1 MAQQSPWHQL
11 SKPTDIGSIVHSELK
26 ADAQEWFL
34 GPIQLPSALLFSGP
48 PGTGKT
54 STARLLAEKMLGDNF
69 DEHNYYETNASDD
82 RGIDFV
88 RGDLKTILKVKPI
101 GTTRKVVLVDE
112 ADGLT
117 PAAQDAA
124 RQMIEKYSHNALLIF
139 TCNEINKIR
148 PAIQSRCK
156 IYEFKPLSP
165 TEGAAQLWEFLS
177 EWTNTPEEWTEHLPK
192 LVELMGGDLR
202 ACINYLESI
211 PNEAGS
217 LGERLDILEN
227 SAIDDLAVLAFNNEW
242 QNLRRNLHKG
252 ISQGATLRQIMNRLY
267 NDLKARADVNDD
279 SSMMNIYGAM
289 VAYGDIMVHI
299 YTWPGDDYSFCD
311 YMVAT
316 MRKEMKE

>member
-1 MAQQSPWHQL
+1 MQLPWHQL
-11 SKPTDIGSIVHSELK
+11 SKPTGVGSIVHSELK
-26 ADAQEWFL
+26 VDANAWLEGKF
-34 GPIQLPSALLFSGP
+34 PSALLFSGP

-54 STARLLAEKMLGDNF
+54 STARLLAEEMLKDDF

-101 GTTRKVVLVDE
+101 GATRKVVLIDE

-139 TCNEINKIR
+139 TCNDLNKIR

-156 IYEFKPLSP
+156 IYEFKRLSP
-165 TEGAAQLWEFLS
+165 TDGAAQLWEFLS
-177 EWTNTPEEWTEHLPK
+177 NQTNSPEEWTPHLPK

-202 ACINYLESI
+202 ASINYLESL
-211 PNEAGS
+211 PLEKDALES
-217 LGERLDILEN
+217 RLRVLEE
-227 SAIDDLAVLAFNNEW
+227 SVIEDLSQLVLKDEW
-242 QNLRRNLHKG
+242 QKLRHNLHKG
-252 ISQGATLRQIMNRLY
+252 LTQGSTLRQMTNRLY
-267 NDLKARADVNDD
+267 YDLKKRLDDV
-279 SSMMNIYGAM
+279 SGKYGTHTTSTQLFNAM
-289 VAYGDIMVHI
+289 VAYGDVMIHI

-311 YMVAT
+311 YLVAT
-316 MRKEMKE
+316 MRKEMI